1 MTVSVTEEEE
11 QKIWSFVLYFL
22 GRRGLHDCS
31 KQVSLNRITI
41 FRHAVSTAPLATWV
55 RIGHQRSR
63 CHFSEKTTEIF
74 QNISQLDYL
83 WIFFCFEPPDF
94 DLGHLNFCQ
103 SLARMGHQFSKLN
116 GIPDIAYYYNTIC
129 DQVPV
134 LFRFLQTNKL
144 RATLQAM
151 PLSFQ
156 TQRSLS
162 SRPFLKNTKS
172 METWFCYERLLE

>member
-1 MTVSVTEEEE
+1 MTVQSRFHSILSLYSGMPLGLTRWPPELTTRLSTLAFY
-11 QKIWSFVLYFL
+11 WS
-22 GRRGLHDCS
+22 G
-31 KQVSLNRITI
+31 
-41 FRHAVSTAPLATWV
+41 LATKV
-55 RIGHQRSR
+55 QGAILVKKNKQ
-63 CHFSEKTTEIF
+63 K
-74 QNISQLDYL
+74 QLKYFKIL
-83 WIFFCFEPPDF
+83 LVSWIIYGFFCFEPPDF

-156 TQRSLS
+156 TKRSVS

-172 METWFCYERLLE
+172 TET